1 MFPRLRI
8 EQGGSLARTTNR
20 TGQRQGGIFVRA
32 FSHNLQDWPF
42 TQDIA
47 MNDRKPYTP
56 TEIDDTED
64 RMGSMEQLDFDQRRD
79 ERKGRIGDEVPREE
93 VEDEF
98 PPERVA
104 EAGMTAGEV
113 PDSGATMDDLTPETQ
128 IPDDGARSPRERG
141 HGGPAD
147 QDLSVVSEH
156 QIGADVGLDEAEQAR
171 RDPLDGKPWDGPADG
186 DPDTGVSSGNAVLQD
201 DDSLLEEDQDILSD
215 DELEGDAPLDSGR
228 DKPVG
233 S

>member
-1 MFPRLRI
+1 
-8 EQGGSLARTTNR
+8 
-20 TGQRQGGIFVRA
+20 
-32 FSHNLQDWPF
+32 
-42 TQDIA
+42 
-47 MNDRKPYTP
+47 MNDQKPYTP

-79 ERKGRIGDEVPREE
+79 ERKGRIGDEVPPEQ
-93 VEDEF
+93 VGNEF
-98 PPERVA
+98 TPERAA
-104 EAGMTAGEV
+104 EAGMTGGEV
-113 PDSGATMDDLTPETQ
+113 PDGDTTMDDMAPETL

-156 QIGADVGLDEAEQAR
+156 EIGADVGLDEAEQAR

-186 DPDTGVSSGNAVLQD
+186 DPDTGVSGGRAVLQSD
-201 DDSLLEEDQDILSD
+201 NELMEEELLEEDEDILSD

-228 DKPVG
+228 DKPAG
-233 S
+233 A

>member
-1 MFPRLRI
+1 
-8 EQGGSLARTTNR
+8 
-20 TGQRQGGIFVRA
+20 
-32 FSHNLQDWPF
+32 
-42 TQDIA
+42 

-79 ERKGRIGDEVPREE
+79 ERKGRIGDEVPREQ

-113 PDSGATMDDLTPETQ
+113 PDGDTTMDDLAPETL
-128 IPDDGARSPRERG
+128 IPDNGARSPRERG

-171 RDPLDGKPWDGPADG
+171 RDPLDGKPWDGPAEG

-233 S
+233 T